1 MFLNLLLVTDCSGRS
16 CRLFQLHHRVPSRC
30 LRRQGRLISPA
41 RLSASSGD
49 AGINC
54 SFSRMR
60 QTEGRPFIM
69 RSPIDPDIGGVTIS
83 VALYRPFS
91 SEVEGGCPVK
101 SISTAALAALFA
113 LAIVSFA
120 CGSGNRLVSIA
131 VSPNPVNLSAPQTL
145 QLQAIGRYSDGTT
158 KVLTSV
164 SWTLSSP
171 SPAVTVDSKG
181 MANCQVSG
189 GPAATAG
196 TVAASF
202 AGVSGSALISCSGPG
217 V

>member
-1 MFLNLLLVTDCSGRS
+1 
-16 CRLFQLHHRVPSRC
+16 
-30 LRRQGRLISPA
+30 
-41 RLSASSGD
+41 
-49 AGINC
+49 
-54 SFSRMR
+54 
-60 QTEGRPFIM
+60 
-69 RSPIDPDIGGVTIS
+69 
-83 VALYRPFS
+83 
-91 SEVEGGCPVK
+91 VK

-113 LAIVSFA
+113 LAIVCLA

-131 VSPNPVNLSAPQTL
+131 VSPNPANLNAPQTL

-181 MANCQVSG
+181 MADCQVSG

-196 TVAASF
+196 TVTASF